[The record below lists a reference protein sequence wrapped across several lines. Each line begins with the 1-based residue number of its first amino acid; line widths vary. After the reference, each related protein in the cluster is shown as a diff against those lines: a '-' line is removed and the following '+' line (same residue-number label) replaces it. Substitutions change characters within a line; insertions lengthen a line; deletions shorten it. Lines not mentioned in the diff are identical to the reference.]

1 MATACDGSKLKRILG
16 AGLGEVHVSQD
27 VTLNSTT
34 SKVETARGWSSP
46 SSMGQEQF
54 ISPA

>member
-34 SKVETARGWSSP
+34 SKVETARGWSNP